1 MGMQKK
7 SLIIGIG
14 GLILISISMLGWA
27 ENEPCETNFTVKE
40 GLFDKKI
47 YKTWQDFPIVP
58 IQSIYRRVYKSLI
71 KDGWIINLTD
81 KEGGVISASQ
91 LEGSPGEGGKVA
103 PLNIFIENAGKYG
116 SILGS
121 VKVSMIFSVPSGL
134 HADEHMVRKNFCAIL
149 ADIKQ
154 Y

>member
-1 MGMQKK
+1 MNKLKK
-7 SLIIGIG
+7 SLAIGAGLLIIV
-14 GLILISISMLGWA
+14 SAATPGWA
-27 ENEPCETNFTVKE
+27 ASEPCETNFTVKE

-47 YKTWQDFPIVP
+47 YKTWQEFPIIP
-58 IQSIYRRVYKSLI
+58 LKTIYRRTYRSLV

-103 PLNIFIENAGKYG
+103 SLNIFIENAETYG
-116 SILGS
+116 SLLGS
-121 VKVSMIFSVPSGL
+121 VKVSMILSVPSSL
-134 HADEHMVRKNFCAIL
+134 HAHEHMVRMNFCAVL
-149 ADIKQ
+149 SDIK

>member
-1 MGMQKK
+1 MNKLKK
-7 SLIIGIG
+7 SLAIGAG
-14 GLILISISMLGWA
+14 LLILVSAATPGWA
-27 ENEPCETNFTVKE
+27 ASEPCETNFTVKE

-47 YKTWQDFPIVP
+47 YKTWQDFPIIPLQTV
-58 IQSIYRRVYKSLI
+58 YRRAYKSLI

-103 PLNIFIENAGKYG
+103 TLNVFIENAGKYG
-116 SILGS
+116 SELGS
-121 VKVSMIFSVPSGL
+121 VRVLMIFSVPSAL
-134 HADEHMVRKNFCAIL
+134 HASEHMVQMNLCAL
-149 ADIKQ
+149 LSGIK

>member
-1 MGMQKK
+1 MNMQKK

-14 GLILISISMLGWA
+14 ILTLVSFSRVSWA
-27 ENEPCETNFTVKE
+27 ESEPCVTNFTVKE
-40 GLFDKKI
+40 GLFDKRI

-58 IQSIYRRVYKSLI
+58 IQSIYRRAYKSLI
-71 KDGWIINLTD
+71 KDGWTINLTD
-81 KEGGVISASQ
+81 KEGGVISASL

-103 PLNIFIENAGKYG
+103 TLNIFIENAGKYG

-121 VKVSMIFSVPSGL
+121 VRTSMIFSVPSGL
-134 HADEHMVRKNFCAIL
+134 HTDEHMVQMNFCAIL

>member
-1 MGMQKK
+1 MNMQKK
-7 SLIIGIG
+7 IAMGIA
-14 GLILISISMLGWA
+14 GLILVSVSTLSCA
-27 ENEPCETNFTVKE
+27 ESEPCETNFTVKD

-58 IQSIYRRVYKSLI
+58 IQSIYRRAYKSLI
-71 KDGWIINLTD
+71 KDGWTINLTD
-81 KEGGVISASQ
+81 KEGGVISASL

-103 PLNIFIENAGKYG
+103 TLNIFIENAGKYG

-121 VKVSMIFSVPSGL
+121 VRTSMIFSVPSGL
-134 HADEHMVRKNFCAIL
+134 HADEHMVQMNFCAIL